1 MPNLWC
7 SPDMLLGDANML
19 AGTFKPKQF
28 EGSALKSSELL
39 SPENVFRE
47 MESFDFIVDHIKQP
61 YWLDVLCIHQQCF
74 KDFYFLYVNKEE

>member
-1 MPNLWC
+1 
-7 SPDMLLGDANML
+7 MLLGDANML

-61 YWLDVLCIHQQCF
+61 Y
-74 KDFYFLYVNKEE
+74 